1 MSGAFPEGA
10 WLDEKPTSVNSGIFE
25 YQWRFN
31 MRYRLIASASL
42 VCAPVLWAQSDL
54 PIHSQKL
61 SNGLEVIVVENH
73 AVPIVNV
80 ELVVKNGGF
89 TETPEYNG
97 LSHLYEHMFF
107 KANRTI
113 PSQEEYLRRLR
124 QLGASWN
131 GSTSDEVVNYFVT
144 VGTDSLV
151 PAMHFM
157 EDAIRYPLFKQEE
170 LVRERAVVLGE
181 FDRNEAN
188 PYFHLGR
195 AVDTILWTPGYYSRK
210 NVIGNRQIIITA
222 TQQKMNTIKDR
233 YYIPNNTA
241 LILAGDITPA
251 RGFALAQQVFGAW
264 PRGPDPFA
272 TPIPNPPPL
281 TRSSA
286 VIVEKPVNGA
296 ALSMVWQ
303 GPSVG
308 ADPAATYAA
317 DLLSTVLR
325 NPTSKFHKRLVDSGL
340 TFDVG
345 LGYYTLNHVGP
356 ITAFAQV
363 APEKIL
369 EARRAILE
377 ELSKLADISYITT
390 KELSAAKRQL
400 GIDAIYEREQS
411 TTWSHTMGFWWS
423 VAGLDYY
430 RSYVPNLQRATK
442 EDIARYARHYIIGK
456 PFVTG
461 VLISPDARAKLNLTP
476 ESVLAAGGFAGAGGA
491 K

>member
-1 MSGAFPEGA
+1 
-10 WLDEKPTSVNSGIFE
+10 
-25 YQWRFN
+25 
-31 MRYRLIASASL
+31 MRYRLIISASFL
-42 VCAPVLWAQSDL
+42 CVASLRAQSDL
-54 PIHSQKL
+54 PIHNQKL
-61 SNGLEVIVVENH
+61 ANGLDVIVIENH
-73 AVPIVNV
+73 AVPLVTV

-113 PSQEEYLRRLR
+113 PSQEQYLERLR
-124 QLGASWN
+124 QLGADWN
-131 GSTSDEVVNYFVT
+131 GSTSYEVVNYFVT
-144 VGTDSLV
+144 VGADSLV

-170 LVRERAVVLGE
+170 LVRERPVVLGE

-195 AVDTILWTPGYYSRK
+195 GVDTLLWTPGYYSRK

-251 RGFALAQQVFGAW
+251 RGFALAQQVFGDW
-264 PRGPDPFA
+264 PRGANPFSIQ
-272 TPIPNPPPL
+272 IPNPPPL
-281 TRSSA
+281 TQSRA

-296 ALSMVWQ
+296 GLSMVWQ
-303 GPSVG
+303 GPSVTG
-308 ADPAATYAA
+308 DPGATYAA
-317 DLLSTVLR
+317 DLLSTVLG
-325 NPTSKFHKRLVDSGL
+325 NPTSKFYKRLIDSGL
-340 TFDVG
+340 TFNTG
-345 LGYYTLNHVGP
+345 ISYYTLSHVGP
-356 ITAFAQV
+356 INVFAQL

-377 ELSKLADISYITT
+377 ELTKLTDTTYITDR
-390 KELSAAKRQL
+390 ELIAAKRQL
-400 GIDAIYEREQS
+400 GINALYEREQS
-411 TTWSHTMGFWWS
+411 TSWASIVGFWWA

-430 RSYVPNLQRATK
+430 RNYVPNMQRATK
-442 EDIARYARHYIIGK
+442 VDIARYARDYIIGK

-461 VLISPDARAKLNLTP
+461 VLIAPEARARLNLTP
-476 ESVLAAGGFAGAGGA
+476 EAILASGDAP
-491 K
+491 